1 MLDGVLYHL
10 SDKGEMSGD
19 VDPSAIQGEITSTVP
34 LTQLPKE
41 HGQANF
47 GSTGDP
53 YAFTS
58 DGLVVLFNNEWT
70 LFVAED
76 LTLDDVVR
84 LSKKDDKLG
93 WEDFAQY
100 KSKDV
105 GFGLYILLYD
115 IDDGYSLAIGGVPD
129 EKPMYM
135 RLSYDTAFSDD
146 CIDIRTG
153 DVEAFIKTRK

>member
-1 MLDGVLYHL
+1 
-10 SDKGEMSGD
+10 MSGD

-47 GSTGDP
+47 GSAGDP

-70 LFVAED
+70 LFVADD

-84 LSKKDDKLG
+84 LSKRVTSWAGRISHSIK
-93 WEDFAQY
+93 ART
-100 KSKDV
+100 
-105 GFGLYILLYD
+105 
-115 IDDGYSLAIGGVPD
+115 LAPGCIYC
-129 EKPMYM
+129 YM
-135 RLSYDTAFSDD
+135 TLTTA
-146 CIDIRTG
+146 IRWP
-153 DVEAFIKTRK
+153 

>member
-1 MLDGVLYHL
+1 MTRNKRRGLALLLAGAMLALLLTGCGREAPEAPNTYSPTIMLDGVLYHL

-47 GSTGDP
+47 GSAGDP

-70 LFVAED
+70 LFVAEE
-76 LTLDDVVR
+76 
-84 LSKKDDKLG
+84 
-93 WEDFAQY
+93 ED
-100 KSKDV
+100 
-105 GFGLYILLYD
+105 
-115 IDDGYSLAIGGVPD
+115 
-129 EKPMYM
+129 
-135 RLSYDTAFSDD
+135 
-146 CIDIRTG
+146 
-153 DVEAFIKTRK
+153 

>member
-1 MLDGVLYHL
+1 MKRIMFLLPALLLALLLIGCGRAVSETPDSYLPSIMIDGVLYHL

-47 GSTGDP
+47 GSAGDP
-53 YAFTS
+53 YAFAS

-70 LFVAED
+70 LFVADD

-84 LSKKDDKLG
+84 LSKRATSWAGRISHSIK
-93 WEDFAQY
+93 ART
-100 KSKDV
+100 
-105 GFGLYILLYD
+105 
-115 IDDGYSLAIGGVPD
+115 LAPGCIYC
-129 EKPMYM
+129 YM
-135 RLSYDTAFSDD
+135 TLTTA
-146 CIDIRTG
+146 IRWP
-153 DVEAFIKTRK
+153 

>member
-1 MLDGVLYHL
+1 MKRIAFLLPAFLLALLLTGCGREAPATPDTYLPSIMLDGVLYHL

-47 GSTGDP
+47 GSAGDP

-70 LFVAED
+70 LFTADD
-76 LTLDDVVR
+76 L
-84 LSKKDDKLG
+84 
-93 WEDFAQY
+93 
-100 KSKDV
+100 
-105 GFGLYILLYD
+105 
-115 IDDGYSLAIGGVPD
+115 
-129 EKPMYM
+129 KPMYM

>member
-1 MLDGVLYHL
+1 MKRIMFLLPALLLSLLLTGCGRAVSETPDSYLPSIMLDGVLYHL
-10 SDKGEMSGD
+10 SDKGEMS
-19 VDPSAIQGEITSTVP
+19 
-34 LTQLPKE
+34 
-41 HGQANF
+41 
-47 GSTGDP
+47 
-53 YAFTS
+53 
-58 DGLVVLFNNEWT
+58 NNEWT
-70 LFVAED
+70 LFVADD

-84 LSKKDDKLG
+84 LSKKGDKLG

-105 GFGLYILLYD
+105 GSGLYILLYD